1 MAAKLKSF
9 VIEREGGERYP
20 VAVRCPIQLRDVQ
33 DVGLEAEPLAV
44 RPVEKLRAE
53 GRQPGGVVELVAVD
67 AEHPRVRPRVALH
80 ERMRVTRP
88 PHAHRL
94 DVVDLRGHTPDGV
107 PRAVGG
113 HVVGDVEAIAER
125 GGVAQRL
132 LHELVLV
139 VDEHHAHDLHV

>member
-1 MAAKLKSF
+1 MRA
-9 VIEREGGERYP
+9 
-20 VAVRCPIQLRDVQ
+20 
-33 DVGLEAEPLAV
+33 
-44 RPVEKLRAE
+44 VEKLRTE

-67 AEHPRVRPRVALH
+67 AEHPGVRARVALD

-94 DVVDLRGHTPDGV
+94 DVVELRGHTPYGV